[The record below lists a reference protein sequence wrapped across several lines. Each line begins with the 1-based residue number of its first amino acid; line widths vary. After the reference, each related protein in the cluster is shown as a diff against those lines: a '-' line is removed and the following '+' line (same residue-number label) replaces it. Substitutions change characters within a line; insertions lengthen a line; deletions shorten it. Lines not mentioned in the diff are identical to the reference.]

1 MDSTIIRI
9 PRVTNASVPLAVNR
23 QTRGRQQGKPLR
35 DHVERLH
42 KTDSAEVEAE
52 SSVKIVEGAGS
63 PSLEYE
69 QDTRATTGFSGIDV
83 AMLLSHMPVETVQD
97 KAMAERASLEE
108 VRSQAYREGFASGVE
123 DGQREFAVQGE
134 QMAALLES
142 LGALRSELLSEV
154 EDDVVAIVFQAVT
167 AIIGNVLAERVGVF
181 EVVRQVIGQVRDR
194 ENLIVRVSNKDFAL
208 IKDAYAP
215 DNCIGQRVEVLAE
228 PRILP
233 GGCLVESSAG
243 TLDGRLEVQL
253 HSLRELLLGV
263 RSGAGD
269 A

>member
-9 PRVTNASVPLAVNR
+9 PRVANTSVPLAVNR
-23 QTRGRQQGKPLR
+23 QTRGQQQEKSH
-35 DHVERLH
+35 DYVEH
-42 KTDSAEVEAE
+42 NAAE
-52 SSVKIVEGAGS
+52 SSVKIERTS
-63 PSLEYE
+63 NPSAEHGRDENL
-69 QDTRATTGFSGIDV
+69 TNSFSGIDV
-83 AMLLSHMPVETVQD
+83 AMLLSSAPVEHVRDAIEEQVL
-97 KAMAERASLEE
+97 LEE
-108 VRSQAYREGFASGVE
+108 ARKQAYREGFASGVE
-123 DGQREFAVQGE
+123 DGQREFVVQGE
-134 QMAALLES
+134 KMAALLES
-142 LGALRSELLSEV
+142 LGGVRGELLREV

-167 AIIGNVLAERVGVF
+167 AIIGNALAERVGVVD
-181 EVVRQVIGQVRDR
+181 VVRQVIGQVRDR
-194 ENLIVRVSNKDFAL
+194 ENLIVRVSSKDFAL

-215 DNCIGQRVEVLAE
+215 ENCVGQRVEVLAE

>member
-9 PRVTNASVPLAVNR
+9 PRVANASVPLAVNR
-23 QTRGRQQGKPLR
+23 QPRGKQQEKSLR
-35 DHVERLH
+35 DHAERPLNP
-42 KTDSAEVEAE
+42 DLAGEPVE
-52 SSVKIVEGAGS
+52 SSAQLEVSRSPAPERGVDGSLANGFAGV
-63 PSLEYE
+63 
-69 QDTRATTGFSGIDV
+69 DV
-83 AMLLSHMPVETVQD
+83 GLMISTVPVEPIQD
-97 KAMAERASLEE
+97 KATQERARLEE
-108 VRSQAYREGFASGVE
+108 ARNQAYREGFASGIE
-123 DGQREFAVQGE
+123 DGQREFAAQGE

-142 LGALRSELLSEV
+142 LGALRNELLSEV

-167 AIIGNVLAERVGVF
+167 AIIGNALAERVGVV

-208 IKDAYAP
+208 IKDAHAH
-215 DNCIGQRVEVLAE
+215 DNCVGQRVEVLAE

-253 HSLRELLLGV
+253 QSLRELLLGV

>member
-9 PRVTNASVPLAVNR
+9 PRVANASVPLAVNR
-23 QTRGRQQGKPLR
+23 QARGKQQEKPLR
-35 DHVERLH
+35 DHAERPLKADLPGIPGEPPI
-42 KTDSAEVEAE
+42 KT
-52 SSVKIVEGAGS
+52 EGQIS
-63 PSLEYE
+63 PSLEHGLGE
-69 QDTRATTGFSGIDV
+69 GLASNFSGVDI
-83 AMLLSHMPVETVQD
+83 AMLLSHAPAEPARD
-97 KAMAERASLEE
+97 KAMEERALLEE
-108 VRSQAYREGFASGVE
+108 ARNQAYREGFASGID
-123 DGQREFAVQGE
+123 DGRREFAVQGE
-134 QMAALLES
+134 KMAALLES
-142 LGALRSELLSEV
+142 LGALRGELLSEV

-167 AIIGNVLAERVGVF
+167 AIIGNVLAERVGVV
-181 EVVRQVIGQVRDR
+181 EVVRQVIGQVRDH
-194 ENLIVRVSNKDFAL
+194 ENLIVRVSSKDFAL

-215 DNCIGQRVEVLAE
+215 ENCVGQRVDVVAE

>member
-1 MDSTIIRI
+1 MESTIIRI
-9 PRVTNASVPLAVNR
+9 PRVANVSVPLAVNR
-23 QTRGRQQGKPLR
+23 QAKGKLQDKRLR
-35 DHVERLH
+35 DHAERPL
-42 KTDSAEVEAE
+42 KADLVEAPDE
-52 SSVKIVEGAGS
+52 VQVKAKGPSS
-63 PSLEYE
+63 PSLELGIVEVFANSY
-69 QDTRATTGFSGIDV
+69 TGAEV
-83 AMLLSHMPVETVQD
+83 AMLLSSASVEPVRD
-97 KAMAERASLEE
+97 KAIAERALLDEA
-108 VRSQAYREGFASGVE
+108 RNLAYREGLASGIE
-123 DGQREFAVQGE
+123 DGRREYSVQGE
-134 QMAALLES
+134 KMTALLES
-142 LGALRSELLSEV
+142 LGALRGELLSEV

-167 AIIGNVLAERVGVF
+167 TIIGNALAERVGVV

-194 ENLIVRVSNKDFAL
+194 ENLIVRVSGKDFEL
-208 IKDAYAP
+208 IKEAYRP
-215 DNCIGQRVEVLAE
+215 ENCAGQRVEIVAE